1 MSFLKRLTYAL
12 TQWVKTYPALVTGAL
27 NIAIAFAARYGFHVS
42 VDQLLTVVTAV
53 TAFVS
58 YFTHSQVIP
67 LTKLGRS

>member
-1 MSFLKRLTYAL
+1 MSYLKRFVYAVSQL
-12 TQWVKTYPALVTGAL
+12 VKTYPALITGAL

-42 VDQLLTVVTAV
+42 VDQLLAVVTAV